1 VSPVTNRRKVTYVR
15 SRWPLASTAGR
26 LRILLIVFAVLFS
39 VAGGRAVQFQ
49 VIEATDKRDEA
60 AALLSVTQK
69 LPALR
74 GQILDRDGGVLA
86 FTNATVTL
94 TASPN
99 VIAGKGTALASAT
112 QAEREAG
119 AKIPALVAPVVARC
133 TGVPEDEVR
142 AKLADS
148 AKKYVRL
155 VQKVGVER
163 YHCIQNDPV
172 ITENRLSW
180 VVGRE
185 SDPTRVYPKNTV
197 ASNVVGYLSGAVG
210 GAGLEQSY
218 ESVLAGTAGKEIFE
232 TKRNTRLPLG
242 ESTITPAVDGTTITT
257 TLDSA
262 LCWQTQ
268 QLLDAQREKMKQTW
282 GFTVILEVKTGK
294 VLCLA
299 NSPTFDGNATG
310 SAEPEH
316 LGNPAMH
323 APYQPGSTLKLL
335 TLAAVLDAGGAT
347 PDSVTH
353 VAAQSEGI
361 RVGTHTVKDSEKH
374 EALDYTTRGILVDSS
389 NQGTIQLM
397 RNTFASR
404 GTEGKQQYLDYLTSF
419 GLGQKTNVGIPGENP
434 GILPADKIMGDSY
447 TIDAVAFG
455 TSVTVNAVQMA
466 AAVNGIV
473 NDGLY
478 VAPSLVAST
487 TAPDGRVTPAPAP
500 ETRRVVASSTSAD
513 ILGMMEDRALDSY
526 AAIGIPGIR
535 TGAKT
540 GTALMN
546 GDMISSIIGVAPVE
560 DPQLLVYTVYFQED
574 SYSGAGI
581 STAGPVYQ
589 DVMTLALQRYGILP
603 SADAA
608 AHCLQGPLLAGAEPI
623 KKC

>member
-1 VSPVTNRRKVTYVR
+1 MSPAPSRKKVTYVR

-26 LRILLIVFAVLFS
+26 IRILVLVMAVLFS
-39 VAGGRAVQFQ
+39 VAGARAVQFQ
-49 VIEATDKRDEA
+49 VIEASDKRSEA
-60 AALLSVTQK
+60 ADRLSVTQK

-94 TASPN
+94 YASPN
-99 VIAGKGTALASAT
+99 VIAGKGTDVATAS
-112 QAEREAG
+112 QADRDAG
-119 AKIPALVAPVVARC
+119 AKIPAQVAPVVAKC
-133 TGVPEDEVR
+133 TGASVEEVR

-148 AKKYVRL
+148 SKKYIRL
-155 VQKVGVER
+155 VNKVGVER
-163 YHCIQNDPV
+163 YNCIQNDPV
-172 ITENRLSW
+172 ITENRLTW
-180 VVGRE
+180 VIGRE

-197 ASNVVGYLSGAVG
+197 ASNVLGYLSGAVG

-218 ESVLAGTAGKEIFE
+218 ESVLAGTDGKEIFE
-232 TKRNTRLPLG
+232 SKRNTRIPLG

-282 GFTVILEVKTGK
+282 GFTVVLEVKTGR

-299 NSPTFDGNATG
+299 NSPTFNGNETG
-310 SAEPEH
+310 STDAER
-316 LGNPAMH
+316 LGNPALH

-361 RVGTHTVKDSEKH
+361 KVGSHTVKDSEKH
-374 EALDYTTRGILVDSS
+374 DAVDYTTRGILVNSS

-397 RNTFASR
+397 RDTFSSKGA
-404 GTEGKQQYLDYLTSF
+404 EGKQAYLDYLTSF
-419 GLGQKTNVGIPGENP
+419 GLGQKTEVGIPGENP
-434 GILPADKIMGDSY
+434 GVLPADKIMGDAY

-455 TSVTVNAVQMA
+455 TSVTVNALQMA
-466 AAVNGIV
+466 AAVNGVV
-473 NDGLY
+473 NDGVY
-478 VAPSLVAST
+478 VAPSLVQST
-487 TAPDGRVTPAPAP
+487 TGPDGRVTPVAAPQ
-500 ETRRVVASSTSAD
+500 TRRVVTSSTSQQ
-513 ILGMMEDRALDSY
+513 IRGMMEDRVLDSY
-526 AAIGIPGIR
+526 PVIGIPGVR

-546 GDMISSIIGVAPVE
+546 GDMISSIVGVAPAE

-574 SYSGAGI
+574 SHSGAGI

-603 SADAA
+603 SVDAA
-608 AHCLQGPLLAGAEPI
+608 AHCYQGPLVAGDAPV

>member
-1 VSPVTNRRKVTYVR
+1 MSPAPSRKKVTYVR

-26 LRILLIVFAVLFS
+26 IRILLLLVAVLFS
-39 VAGGRAVQFQ
+39 AAGARAVQFQ
-49 VIEATDKRDEA
+49 VIEASDKRSEA
-60 AALLSVTQK
+60 ADRLSVTQK

-94 TASPN
+94 YASPN
-99 VIAGKGTALASAT
+99 VVAGKGTDVATAS
-112 QAEREAG
+112 QADRDAG
-119 AKIPALVAPVVARC
+119 AKIPAQVAPVVAQC
-133 TGVPEDEVR
+133 TGVPVEEIR

-148 AKKYVRL
+148 SKKYVRL
-155 VQKVGVER
+155 VNKVGVER
-163 YHCIQNDPV
+163 YNCIQNDPV
-172 ITENRLSW
+172 ITENRLGW
-180 VVGRE
+180 VIGRE

-197 ASNVVGYLSGAVG
+197 ASNVVGYLSGAAG
-210 GAGLEQSY
+210 GAGLEQSFD
-218 ESVLAGTAGKEIFE
+218 SVLSGTDGKEIFE
-232 TKRNTRLPLG
+232 SKRNTRIPLG
-242 ESTITPAVDGTTITT
+242 ESTINPAVDGTSITT

-268 QLLDAQREKMKQTW
+268 QLLDAQREKMQQTW
-282 GFTVILEVKTGK
+282 GFTVVMEVKTGK

-299 NSPTFDGNATG
+299 NSPTFNGNDTGATD
-310 SAEPEH
+310 PER

-353 VAAQSEGI
+353 VGAQSEGI
-361 RVGTHTVKDSEKH
+361 KVGSHTVKDSEKH
-374 EALDYTTRGILVDSS
+374 DAVDYTTRGILVNSS

-397 RNTFASR
+397 RDTFASK
-404 GTEGKQQYLDYLTSF
+404 GAAGKQAYVDYLTSF
-419 GLGQKTNVGIPGENP
+419 GLGQKTEVGIPGENP
-434 GILPADKIMGDSY
+434 GVLPADKMLADSF

-455 TSVTVNAVQMA
+455 TSVTVNALQMA
-466 AAVNGIV
+466 AAVSGVV
-473 NDGLY
+473 NDGVR
-478 VAPSLVAST
+478 VAPSLVSST
-487 TAPDGRVTPAPAP
+487 TAPDGRTTPVAAP
-500 ETRRVVASSTSAD
+500 ETRRVVSSSTSQQ
-513 ILGMMEDRALDSY
+513 IRGMMEDRVLDSY
-526 AAIGIPGIR
+526 PAIGIPGVR

-560 DPQLLVYTVYFQED
+560 DPELLVYTVYFQKD
-574 SYSGAGI
+574 SHSGAGI

-608 AHCLQGPLLAGAEPI
+608 AHCYQGPLVAGAAPV

>member
-1 VSPVTNRRKVTYVR
+1 MSPAPTRKVTYVR
-15 SRWPLASTAGR
+15 RRLPLASTAGR
-26 LRILLIVFAVLFS
+26 IRILLLMFAVLFS
-39 VAGGRAVQFQ
+39 VAGARAIQFQ
-49 VIEATDKRDEA
+49 VLDASDKRDEA
-60 AALLSVTQK
+60 AENLSVTQK

-94 TASPN
+94 FASPN
-99 VIAGKGTALASAT
+99 VVAGKGTDVAVAS
-112 QAEREAG
+112 QADREAG
-119 AKIPALVAPVVARC
+119 AKIPEVVAPIVAKC
-133 TGVPEDEVR
+133 TGAPVAELQ

-148 AKKYVRL
+148 SKKYVRL
-155 VQKVGVER
+155 VTKVGVEK
-163 YHCIQNDPV
+163 YNCIQNDPV
-172 ITENRLSW
+172 ITEKRLGW
-180 VVGRE
+180 VIGRE

-197 ASNVVGYLSGAVG
+197 ASNVIGYLSGTTG
-210 GAGLEQSY
+210 GAGLEQAF
-218 ESVLAGTAGKEIFE
+218 ESTLAGTDGKEIFE
-232 TKRNTRLPLG
+232 TKRNTRIPLG
-242 ESTITPAVDGTTITT
+242 ESTINPAVNGTSITT

-268 QLLDAQREKMKQTW
+268 TLLDAQQEAMKQTW
-282 GFTVILEVKTGK
+282 GFTVVMEVKTGK

-299 NSPTFDGNATG
+299 NSPSFNGNETG
-310 SAEPEH
+310 QADPER
-316 LGNPAMH
+316 LGNPAMY

-353 VAAQSEGI
+353 VADQSEGI
-361 RVGTHTVKDSEKH
+361 KVGSHTVKDSEKH
-374 EALDYTTRGILVDSS
+374 PAVDYTTRGILVKSS

-397 RNTFASR
+397 RDTFSSK
-404 GTEGKQQYLDYLTSF
+404 GIEGKQAYLDYLTSF
-419 GLGQKTNVGIPGENP
+419 GLGQKTDVGLPGENA
-434 GILPADKIMGDSY
+434 GTLPADKIMGDSY

-455 TSVTVNAVQMA
+455 TSVTVNALQMA
-466 AAVNGIV
+466 AAVNGVV

-478 VAPSLVAST
+478 VQPSLIEST
-487 TAPDGRVTPAPAP
+487 TSPDGTVKPAATPQ
-500 ETRRVVASSTSAD
+500 TRRVVKSSTAD
-513 ILGMMEDRALDSY
+513 EILGMMEDRALDSY
-526 AAIGIPGIR
+526 PVIGVPGVR
-535 TGAKT
+535 TGVKT

-574 SYSGAGI
+574 SHSGAGI

-603 SADAA
+603 SVDAA
-608 AHCLQGPLLAGAEPI
+608 AHCLQGPLIAGAEPV